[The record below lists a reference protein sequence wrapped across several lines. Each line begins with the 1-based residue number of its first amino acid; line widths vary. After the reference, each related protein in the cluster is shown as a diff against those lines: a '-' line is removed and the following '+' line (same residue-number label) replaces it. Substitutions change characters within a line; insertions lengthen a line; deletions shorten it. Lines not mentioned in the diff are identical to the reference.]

1 MEINKNG
8 VGGTLYESNYTQN
21 SIKTA
26 TTQGATSPHQHQ
38 QHKITVRRRCRS
50 ESLQIPS
57 LPGQTSNKNKNNI
70 NSVAQQQM
78 NGTKKLFPIIEQN
91 GRGRSC
97 SGKDNIK
104 ENILQSSALLNFEV
118 LSGKGPEISDLKEAY
133 LNDME
138 MYKEHVK
145 NSHFNHKNNHV
156 LDFDKLFD
164 NHKRRARTRSESEPH
179 EIYHTKYNQNQ
190 NIGTNE
196 RNEIRMKRA
205 RDDDTTISPIKQTNG
220 VVLNQNYNEMINL
233 SLLRDSSPKIVTTNL
248 NLNKTNGKLS
258 NGSSNCPNKASA
270 INGQR
275 TKVKRAVTPTLKTK
289 PNISIPMQLPKLKT
303 PVDSPQPPPSSSK
316 YKDIV
321 QTSETTSDTEC
332 SSLDDD
338 DFDGDDIG
346 EIDEGEITDE
356 EDSYVNQAKITPS
369 EKSIVPPSVSIDC
382 CVAGKKYL
390 SSAAPLSPSL
400 FPFVPPYITFA
411 SHGEKGPPMP
421 PSIQKILKW
430 KLTTITPIVVR
441 RVLLNTGFR
450 LLRSE

>member
-1 MEINKNG
+1 MEVNKNG

-21 SIKTA
+21 AIKSA
-26 TTQGATSPHQHQ
+26 TPQVSTTPHQ
-38 QHKITVRRRCRS
+38 QHKVTTTRRRCRS

-57 LPGQTSNKNKNNI
+57 LTGQNSNKNKNNM
-70 NSVAQQQM
+70 SLTGQQQL

-138 MYKEHVK
+138 LYKEHVK
-145 NSHFNHKNNHV
+145 NSHFNHKNNQV

-179 EIYHTKYNQNQ
+179 EIYHTKYQQNHNFGQ
-190 NIGTNE
+190 QE
-196 RNEIRMKRA
+196 RNELRMKRA
-205 RDDDTTISPIKQTNG
+205 RDDTTISPIKQTNG
-220 VVLNQNYNEMINL
+220 VILNQNYNDMINL
-233 SLLRDSSPKIVTTNL
+233 SLLRDSPPKIVNTNL
-248 NLNKTNGKLS
+248 INLNKTNVKLM
-258 NGSSNCPNKASA
+258 NGSSNCPKQNSAS
-270 INGQR
+270 IVQR
-275 TKVKRAVTPTLKTK
+275 TKTKRAVTPTLKTK

-303 PVDSPQPPPSSSK
+303 TVETSPVPAAPQTSSK

-321 QTSETTSDTEC
+321 QTSDNTSDTDC

-338 DFDGDDIG
+338 DFDGDG

-356 EDSYVNQAKITPS
+356 EDSYVNQAKITPT

-382 CVAGKKYL
+382 CVAGKF
-390 SSAAPLSPSL
+390 STTAPLSPSL

-411 SHGEKGPPMP
+411 SHGEKGPTIP

>member
-8 VGGTLYESNYTQN
+8 VGGTLYETNYTQN
-21 SIKTA
+21 SIKSA
-26 TTQGATSPHQHQ
+26 ATQGTTSPHQQ
-38 QHKITVRRRCRS
+38 QHKVTIRRRCRS

-57 LPGQTSNKNKNNI
+57 LTGQTSNKNKNNI
-70 NSVAQQQM
+70 NLTAQQQM

-138 MYKEHVK
+138 LYKERVK
-145 NSHFNHKNNHV
+145 NSHFNHKNNQV

-190 NIGTNE
+190 NVGSNE
-196 RNEIRMKRA
+196 RNEIRLKRA
-205 RDDDTTISPIKQTNG
+205 RDDTTISPIKQTNG
-220 VVLNQNYNEMINL
+220 IILSQNYNDVINL
-233 SLLRDSSPKIVTTNL
+233 SMRDSPTKIVSTNL
-248 NLNKTNGKLS
+248 INLNKTNGKLS
-258 NGSSNCPNKASA
+258 NCSNNCPNKVSA
-270 INGQR
+270 INGLR
-275 TKVKRAVTPTLKTK
+275 SKTKRAVTPTLKTK
-289 PNISIPMQLPKLKT
+289 PNICIPMQLPKLKT
-303 PVDSPQPPPSSSK
+303 TVEPQQQSQPPPSSSK

-321 QTSETTSDTEC
+321 QTSENTSDTDC
-332 SSLDDD
+332 SSLDDE

-356 EDSYVNQAKITPS
+356 EDSYVNQAKTTPS

-382 CVAGKKYL
+382 CVAEKY
-390 SSAAPLSPSL
+390 SSTAPLSPSL

-421 PSIQKILKW
+421 SSIQKILKW

>member
-26 TTQGATSPHQHQ
+26 TPQGAASPHQHQ
-38 QHKITVRRRCRS
+38 QHKVTVRRRCRS

-57 LPGQTSNKNKNNI
+57 LPGHTSNKNKNNMS
-70 NSVAQQQM
+70 SVAQQQI

-91 GRGRSC
+91 GRGRS

-138 MYKEHVK
+138 LYKEHVK
-145 NSHFNHKNNHV
+145 NSHFNHKNV

-179 EIYHTKYNQNQ
+179 EIYHTKYVQNQ
-190 NIGTNE
+190 IVGGINE

-220 VVLNQNYNEMINL
+220 VVLNQNYNDMINL
-233 SLLRDSSPKIVTTNL
+233 SLLRDSPPKIVSTNL
-248 NLNKTNGKLS
+248 INLNKTNGKLS
-258 NGSSNCPNKASA
+258 NCPNKASSA

-303 PVDSPQPPPSSSK
+303 PIDPPQPPPPSSSK

-321 QTSETTSDTEC
+321 QTSDNASDSEC

-382 CVAGKKYL
+382 CVAGKY
-390 SSAAPLSPSL
+390 SSTAPLSPSL

>member
-8 VGGTLYESNYTQN
+8 VGGTLYENYTQN

-26 TTQGATSPHQHQ
+26 TQQGATSPHQQ
-38 QHKITVRRRCRS
+38 QHKVTIHRRRCRS

-57 LPGQTSNKNKNNI
+57 LPGQTSNKNKA
-70 NSVAQQQM
+70 AQQQM

-104 ENILQSSALLNFEV
+104 ENILQSPALINFEG

-138 MYKEHVK
+138 LYKEHVK
-145 NSHFNHKNNHV
+145 NNHFNHKNNHV

-179 EIYHTKYNQNQ
+179 EIYHTKYNQNLG
-190 NIGTNE
+190 NNE
-196 RNEIRMKRA
+196 RIEMRMKRA
-205 RDDDTTISPIKQTNG
+205 RDDTTISPIKQTNG
-220 VVLNQNYNEMINL
+220 VILNQNYNDMINL
-233 SLLRDSSPKIVTTNL
+233 SLLRDSPPKIVSTNL
-248 NLNKTNGKLS
+248 INLNKTNGKLS
-258 NGSSNCPNKASA
+258 NGSSNCPNKVSA

-275 TKVKRAVTPTLKTK
+275 PKTKRAVTSTLKTK
-289 PNISIPMQLPKLKT
+289 PNISIPMQLPKMKT
-303 PVDSPQPPPSSSK
+303 SADPSK

-321 QTSETTSDTEC
+321 QTSENTSDTEC

-356 EDSYVNQAKITPS
+356 EDSYVNQAKITPT

-382 CVAGKKYL
+382 CVAGKY
-390 SSAAPLSPSL
+390 SSCAPLSPSL

-411 SHGEKGPPMP
+411 SHGEKGPAMP
-421 PSIQKILKW
+421 ASIQKILKW